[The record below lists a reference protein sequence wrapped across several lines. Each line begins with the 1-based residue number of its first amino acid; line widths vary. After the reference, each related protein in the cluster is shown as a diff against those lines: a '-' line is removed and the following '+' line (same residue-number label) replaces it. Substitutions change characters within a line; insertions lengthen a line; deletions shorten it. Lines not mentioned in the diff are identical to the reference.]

1 MSHGSS
7 RPFSRKHSLDASL
20 SDSREASTSLPA
32 ESGSMLVN
40 IPRTTDVMAV
50 VGTEIVRERRWR
62 ATGPAELQY
71 LRGTVHRKRVARAR
85 ERRLGFWAP
94 ETPAAGL
101 RPRPARGKGFP
112 SNLLFD

>member
-50 VGTEIVRERRWR
+50 VGIEIVRERRWR
-62 ATGPAELQY
+62 ATVPAVLQY
-71 LRGTVHRKRVARAR
+71 RGNCSQEEGCEGERAAARVGGVGNAGHGASPTAGKR
-85 ERRLGFWAP
+85 EGIF
-94 ETPAAGL
+94 
-101 RPRPARGKGFP
+101 F
-112 SNLLFD
+112 